1 MAAQNRTSRNS
12 IADPTSFGGMLRKNR
27 KARGLSQADLAAGAV
42 VTAQFVGMLELGV
55 RKPSPE
61 TVDNLIVALDLDEK
75 NAKQL
80 RKALKG

>member
-1 MAAQNRTSRNS
+1 M
-12 IADPTSFGGMLRKNR
+12 RKHR
-27 KARGLSQADLAAGAV
+27 KASGLSQADLAAGAV